1 MLLREACQG
10 SEFAGAGISDQDI
23 YLSLPLPGF
32 VESIEVL
39 QFGDVSPNACN
50 LAADRLDGFVEF
62 LLSAACYEDIGTFID
77 EPPRYS
83 EAVRAVPPVTTA
95 TFPCNLPILVTPFAV
110 EAHRPALTAPGGRLL
125 SAAFIG
131 SCAVPG
137 ASIRDGLGRYA
148 SFLILT
154 GSKPASRSR
163 LRSQPRRRRKK
174 SGRGLRRRI
183 RYAASPRDSRGFGTD
198 VSPARARY

>member
-10 SEFAGAGISDQDI
+10 SEFARAGISDQDI
-23 YLSLPLPGF
+23 DLSLRLRGF

-83 EAVRAVPPVTTA
+83 ET
-95 TFPCNLPILVTPFAV
+95 
-110 EAHRPALTAPGGRLL
+110 
-125 SAAFIG
+125 
-131 SCAVPG
+131 
-137 ASIRDGLGRYA
+137 Y
-148 SFLILT
+148 
-154 GSKPASRSR
+154 SRSA
-163 LRSQPRRRRKK
+163 
-174 SGRGLRRRI
+174 SGNHGHLSLQL
-183 RYAASPRDSRGFGTD
+183 AHSRHC
-198 VSPARARY
+198 